1 MAREKQA
8 EISIDDFHPRNDG
21 FLQSYKGEWREQG
34 MIATAW
40 LDTADPHHFPRG
52 IFLRDAYELSSTYER
67 AMGGAP
73 RGTRQADLGAEL
85 ARKLRERMK
94 TEMRAAGW
102 QVVTHTSEGQDIW
115 QYKPARVSPIQNVI
129 PPQSVTPTQIS
140 VTRTARNVSF
150 TCKMCGKETTQLR
163 MPGPLPHYCSDTC
176 KADGAR
182 AKTRVRVARLRERQ
196 KQALRESE

>member
-1 MAREKQA
+1 MMVREDEQA

-40 LDTADPHHFPRG
+40 LGTVERDHFPRG

-67 AMGGAP
+67 ALGGSP
-73 RGTRQADLGAEL
+73 RGTRQAGLGAEL

-94 TEMRAAGW
+94 AEMKAAGW
-102 QVVTHTSEGQDIW
+102 QVVAQTREGRDIW
-115 QYKPARVSPIQNVI
+115 QHKPAPVFRGQNV
-129 PPQSVTPTQIS
+129 THTQIS

-150 TCKMCGKETTQLR
+150 TCKTCGKETTQLR
-163 MPGPLPHYCSDTC
+163 MPGPRPRYCSDTC
-176 KADGAR
+176 KAEGER
-182 AKTRVRVARLRERQ
+182 VKTRARVARLRERQ
-196 KQALRESE
+196 KQALRENE